1 MSTLPKTIIE
11 AWKSRK
17 GPIILAT
24 VDGEG
29 RPNIIYA
36 SCVSMYNEESI
47 VVADNYFDKTKA
59 NIHGGSRGAL
69 LFMTEDDKAFQV
81 KGEIEYHTGGPV
93 FEDMKRWNPEKH
105 PGHAA
110 AALNV
115 REAYNGA
122 EKLL

>member
-1 MSTLPKTIIE
+1 MSRLPETIIE

-36 SCVSMYNEESI
+36 TCVSMYDEESV

-59 NIHGGSRGAL
+59 NIREGSRGAV
-69 LFMTEDDKAFQV
+69 LFMTEEEKAFQL
-81 KGEIEYHTGGPV
+81 KGDIEYHTGGPV
-93 FEDMKRWNPEKH
+93 FEDM
-105 PGHAA
+105 
-110 AALNV
+110 
-115 REAYNGA
+115 
-122 EKLL
+122 LL